1 MSGRGSC
8 HVHLAYAGRVPLLR
22 VALAQINPTV
32 GDLAGNADLI
42 ASAVSQ
48 AADAGAHLLVAPE
61 MCLTGYP
68 IEDLA
73 FRPSFVDASRAAME
87 QLATRLAEAGH
98 GDVVVVAGFLDRA
111 DPPVDRLGSP
121 KGSPQN
127 AVAVLHAGRIVAR
140 QAKHHLWN
148 YGVGDEI
155 RNFVPGDTLNIV
167 QIHGVDVAI
176 AICEDLWQEGPSA
189 AADAAESG
197 LLVVPN
203 GSPYERN
210 KDDVRLELCSR
221 RAREG
226 VCALAY
232 VNLVGGQDELVFD
245 GDSLVVDAA
254 GALVARA
261 KQFVPELLVVD
272 LDLPA
277 ATEAMPDPERDFFGL
292 RVRRTILSSEPV
304 PAYDSVRPAV
314 APPLDDLAEIYH
326 ALVLGLRDYV
336 RKNGFRTVLLGL
348 SGGIDSTLV
357 GAIACDAL
365 GPENVFGVSN
375 PSEWSTEH
383 SRTDAAELARR
394 TGLNLDTVPI
404 APMVDAFRAAV
415 KVDGLAEEN
424 LQARIRAV
432 VWMALSNQ
440 HGHLVLACG
449 NKSELAVGYTTIY
462 GDAVGGFAP
471 IMDVPKTLVWEL
483 ARWRNA
489 DASARGEQPPIPE
502 HAIAKPPSAEL
513 RPGQLDSDSLPDY
526 HLLDDILDDYVEADV
541 SAPDLVAQG
550 FDREIVEQ
558 VQRLVDRAEYK
569 RRQYPPGPKISARNF
584 GRDRRLPITNAW
596 REHLTDQPVTAEHV
610 RMPEPSDE

>member
-1 MSGRGSC
+1 M
-8 HVHLAYAGRVPLLR
+8 
-22 VALAQINPTV
+22 ALAQINPTV
-32 GDLAGNADLI
+32 GDLTGNADLI
-42 ASAVSQ
+42 AGAVRD
-48 AADAGAHLLVAPE
+48 AATAGAHLVLTPE

-68 IEDLA
+68 IEDMAL
-73 FRPSFVDASRAAME
+73 RPSFVAASISAMTS
-87 QLATRLAEAGH
+87 LAGRLADQ
-98 GDVVVVAGFLDRA
+98 GDAEMVVVVGFLDRA
-111 DPPVDRLGSP
+111 DVPVNRVGVP
-121 KGSPQN
+121 KGSPQDS
-127 AVAVLHAGRIVAR
+127 VAVLYRGEIVTT

-155 RNFVPGDTLNIV
+155 RTFVPGDTISV
-167 QIHGVDVAI
+167 IRVRGVDVAI
-176 AICEDLWQEGPSA
+176 AICEDLWQDGPTA
-189 AADAAESG
+189 VADAAGAG
-197 LLVVPN
+197 LLIVPN

-226 VCALAY
+226 DCALAY

-254 GALVARA
+254 GELVARA
-261 KQFVPELLVVD
+261 RQFVPELLVVD
-272 LDLPA
+272 LELPA
-277 ATEAMPDPERDFFGL
+277 ATEDLPDAETRFDGL
-292 RVRRTILSSEPV
+292 SVQRLVLSTETV
-304 PAYDSVRPAV
+304 PAYDAERASI
-314 APPLDDLAEIYH
+314 APHLDDRAEIYG

-365 GPENVFGVSN
+365 GAENVFGVSN

-394 TGLNLDTVPI
+394 TGLRLDTVPI

-449 NKSELAVGYTTIY
+449 NKSEISVGYSTIY

-483 ARWRNA
+483 ARWRNEEA
-489 DASARGEQPPIPE
+489 VRRREEPPIPE
-502 HAIAKPPSAEL
+502 SAIAKPPSAEL

-526 HLLDDILDDYVEADV
+526 HLLDDILDDYVEADR

-550 FDREIVEQ
+550 FDAEMVER
-558 VQRLVDRAEYK
+558 VAWLVDRAEYK

-596 REHLTDQPVTAEHV
+596 REHL
-610 RMPEPSDE
+610 

>member
-1 MSGRGSC
+1 MPQIR
-8 HVHLAYAGRVPLLR
+8 L
-22 VALAQINPTV
+22 ALAQLNPVV
-32 GDLAGNADLI
+32 GDISGNARLI
-42 ASAVSQ
+42 VAAVRQ
-48 AADAGAHLLVAPE
+48 AADAGAHLVVTPE

-73 FRPSFVDASRAAME
+73 FRPSFVEASRTRMAELARELEAAGYGE
-87 QLATRLAEAGH
+87 IA
-98 GDVVVVAGFLDRA
+98 VVAGFLDRA
-111 DPPVDRLGSP
+111 DPLVERVGTP

-127 AVAVLHAGRIVAR
+127 AVAVLYGGEIVAR

-155 RNFVPGDTLNIV
+155 RNFVPGDTISVV
-167 QIHGVDVAI
+167 QVHGVDVAI
-176 AICEDLWQEGPSA
+176 AICEDLWQDGPSA
-189 AADAAESG
+189 AADAAEAG

-210 KDDVRLELCSR
+210 KDDVRLELCAR

-245 GDSLVVDAA
+245 GDSLVVDAS
-254 GALVARA
+254 GELVARA
-261 KQFVPELLVVD
+261 RQFVPELLVVD
-272 LDLPA
+272 LELPP
-277 ATEAMPDPERDFFGL
+277 ATETMPDPETEFFGL
-292 RVRRTILSSEPV
+292 CVRRTVLSSTPV
-304 PAYDSVRPAV
+304 PAYDARPADI
-314 APPLDDLAEIYH
+314 APPLADLAEIYH

-336 RKNGFRTVLLGL
+336 HKNGFETVLLGL
-348 SGGIDSTLV
+348 SGGIDSSLV
-357 GAIACDAL
+357 AAIACDAL
-365 GPENVFGVSN
+365 GPESVFGVSN
-375 PSEWSTEH
+375 PSAWSTEH
-383 SRTDAAELARR
+383 SKTDAAELARR
-394 TGLNLDTVPI
+394 TGLQLDTVPI

-449 NKSELAVGYTTIY
+449 NKSEVAVGYSTIY

-489 DASARGEQPPIPE
+489 DAEQRGEQPPIPE
-502 HAIAKPPSAEL
+502 HAITKPPSAEL
-513 RPGQLDSDSLPDY
+513 RPGQFDTDSLPDY
-526 HLLDDILDDYVEADV
+526 SLLDDILDDYVEHDR
-541 SAPDLVAQG
+541 SAPALVAQG
-550 FDREIVEQ
+550 FDREMVEK
-558 VQRLVDRAEYK
+558 VARLVDLAEYK

-584 GRDRRLPITNAW
+584 GRDRRLPITNRW
-596 REHLTDQPVTAEHV
+596 REHLT
-610 RMPEPSDE
+610 

>member
-1 MSGRGSC
+1 
-8 HVHLAYAGRVPLLR
+8 VPQLR
-22 VALAQINPTV
+22 VALAQIDPTV
-32 GDLAGNADLI
+32 GDLDRNADLI
-42 ASAVSQ
+42 AAAVAD
-48 AADAGAHLLVAPE
+48 AAAAGAHLVVAPE

-73 FRPSFVDASRAAME
+73 FRPSFVDASRAAVE
-87 QLATRLAEAGH
+87 RLAARLADEGH
-98 GDVVVVAGFLDRA
+98 GELAVVVGFLDRA
-111 DPPVDRLGSP
+111 EPPVERLGSP

-127 AVAVLHAGRIVAR
+127 AVAVVHDGRVAVR

-155 RNFVPGDTLNIV
+155 RNFVPGDTINIV
-167 QIHGVDVAI
+167 QVRGIDVAI
-176 AICEDLWQEGPSA
+176 AICEDLWQDGPSE
-189 AADAAESG
+189 AADAAEAG
-197 LLVVPN
+197 LLIVPN

-245 GDSLVVDAA
+245 GDSLVVDAS

-277 ATEAMPDPERDFFGL
+277 ATEAMPDPARDFHGL
-292 RVRRTILSSEPV
+292 SVRRTILSSEPV
-304 PAYDSVRPAV
+304 PAYDVVAAPV

-336 RKNGFRTVLLGL
+336 HKNGFRSVLMGL

-383 SRTDAAELARR
+383 SKTDAAELARR

-449 NKSELAVGYTTIY
+449 NKSELAVGYSTIY

-483 ARWRNA
+483 AKWRNA
-489 DASARGEQPPIPE
+489 DAEKRGEQPPIPE
-502 HAIAKPPSAEL
+502 NAISKPPSAEL
-513 RPGQLDSDSLPDY
+513 RPGQLDTDSLPDY
-526 HLLDDILDDYVEADV
+526 GLLDKILREYVEADV
-541 SAPDLVAQG
+541 SAPDLVAMG
-550 FDREIVEQ
+550 YDRAIVER
-558 VQRLVDRAEYK
+558 VQLLVDRAEYK

-596 REHLTDQPVTAEHV
+596 REHL
-610 RMPEPSDE
+610 